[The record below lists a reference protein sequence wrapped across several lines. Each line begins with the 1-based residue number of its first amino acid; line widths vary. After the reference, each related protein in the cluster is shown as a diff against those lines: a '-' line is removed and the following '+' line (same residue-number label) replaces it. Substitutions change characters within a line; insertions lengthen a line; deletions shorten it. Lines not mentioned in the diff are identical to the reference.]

1 VSIQRTPRRRDVG
14 ATMAALI
21 GVIALGVLVY
31 AWTEAAAEAEHWRQL
46 YVQLMEDTA
55 HLGEN
60 VGPTTTVTVMP
71 EDLGRVTS

>member
-1 VSIQRTPRRRDVG
+1 
-14 ATMAALI
+14 MAALV
-21 GVIALGVLVY
+21 GVIALGVLAY
-31 AWTEAAAEAEHWRQL
+31 AWSSAAADAERWRQL
-46 YVQLMEDTA
+46 YVQLMDDTA